1 MIDDIFLFLMIGLGI
16 RCIRVNRSGSQL
28 GLVIKNKTDQ
38 FRIGL
43 YSMDLTHLFTTIPII
58 PSLSPSKGSRSV
70 DFMLYLTPFIDNR
83 WWLVV
88 YGNGMHEHS
97 LLLVDGQ
104 TGTSELII
112 DDSILNACMLD
123 EQYLIIRMK
132 QSMLIYDIQ

>member
-1 MIDDIFLFLMIGLGI
+1 MVIFLLFFLIIVLGI
-16 RCIRVNRSGSQL
+16 RCIRVNPTGTQF
-28 GLVIKNKTDQ
+28 GLVIKNKNDQ

-43 YSMDLTHLFTTIPII
+43 YSMDLTHLLTTIPIL
-58 PSLSPSKGSRSV
+58 PSLSPLKGGRSI
-70 DFMLYLTPFIDNR
+70 DFMLYLTPFIDDR
-83 WWLVV
+83 WWLLV

-104 TGTSELII
+104 TGKSETII

-123 EQYLIIRMK
+123 EQYLILRMK